1 MARRSRTPPS
11 LDEERA
17 FWHAGFRLVAGLDE
31 AGRGAWAGPVVAA
44 AVILPCDDCVADALA
59 GVADS
64 KQLTAPKR
72 EAMRARIQQVALAWS
87 VGSASSA
94 EIDALG
100 ILAASRLAMLRA
112 VSGLSPAPEALLID
126 ALVLPALALPQRAF
140 ARADALSLSVA
151 AASILAKTTRDALMR
166 ALDSELEGYGFA
178 RHKGYGTR
186 AHLQALRRLGP
197 CWAHRR
203 TFRPLAQLS
212 LGLPQPC

>member
-1 MARRSRTPPS
+1 MAKRSRTLPS

-17 FWHAGFRLVAGLDE
+17 FWQAGFRLVAGLDE

-44 AVILPCDDCVADALA
+44 AVILPCDDYVADALA

-72 EAMRARIQQVALAWS
+72 EALRERIQQVALAWS

-112 VSGLSPAPEALLID
+112 VSSLSPAPEALLID
-126 ALVLPALALPQRAF
+126 ALALPALALPQRAF

-166 ALDSELEGYGFA
+166 ALDRELEGYGFDH
-178 RHKGYGTR
+178 HKGYGTR

-197 CWAHRR
+197 SWAHRR
-203 TFRPLAQLS
+203 TFRPVAQLP